1 MILAEGRRYVGKYDR
16 LRDHLRRQR
25 TADIEMT
32 FRDIELVLGCMLPN
46 SAARPQWWAN
56 SKQPDKKNV
65 QQSAWRDAGFDAFLS
80 VGSERVRF
88 ERVGGGR

>member
-1 MILAEGRRYVGKYDR
+1 MGKYDR
-16 LRDHLRRQR
+16 LRDYLKRQH
-25 TADIEMT
+25 AAAIELT

-56 SKQPDKKNV
+56 SKEPDKRNV

-80 VGSERVRF
+80 AGRERVRF
-88 ERVGGGR
+88 ERVS